1 VADRLVARVRGRQQP
16 EPPEPPQRTPE
27 EDAHELRM
35 DAIKEQERRIQ
46 EDEPDKDRYQ
56 DV

>member
-35 DAIKEQERRIQ
+35 DAIKKQERRIQ